1 MEHDGNNETVL
12 MYEEDL
18 RFTKSDFDQNGKIK
32 ASSLMHVFE
41 DVAIKHADQLGVGWA
56 DLMKDNLI
64 WVLNKLRFQVH
75 LAMKADVAYQMR
87 TFPRKQ
93 KGVTFFRDYYI
104 YDESGNLAAVGTS
117 QWCVIN
123 FVTRKIERNGVSFEG
138 NYIERKAFA
147 DGIAKLKINDEA
159 LTLIGSHS
167 VTEEDLDENEHVNNC
182 RYADM
187 VEKVLEGHT
196 DFTINFVKEA
206 RLGDEI
212 RLYQELQD
220 GSILVVGKLADGTV
234 IFQAKVR

>member
-1 MEHDGNNETVL
+1 MEHDGNNEPVL
-12 MYEEDL
+12 MYEEAL
-18 RFTKSDFDQNGKIK
+18 HFTASDFDRNGKIK
-32 ASSLMHVFE
+32 ASSLMHTFE

-64 WVLNKLRFQVH
+64 WVLNKLRFQIH
-75 LAMKADVAYQMR
+75 LAMKADAVYQME

-104 YDESGNLAAVGTS
+104 YDEGGHLAAVGTS

-138 NYIERKAFA
+138 NYIEREAFA
-147 DGIAKLKINDEA
+147 GGIAKLKINDGA
-159 LTLIGSHS
+159 LAFIGSHH

-187 VEKVLEGHT
+187 VENVLEGHT

-212 RLYQELQD
+212 RLYQEPQQD
-220 GSILVVGKLADGTV
+220 SVLVAGKLADGTV